1 MACFYYSRLLS
12 LCSWPVH
19 LAWRESGRES
29 LVFLR
34 ICKSFSCRQSLL
46 AFAAPASGEASAPA
60 LPAVAVVGAF
70 RFHAHRSAMCITDP
84 SILLVKHIY
93 MLTASQ
99 QCERGKSGI
108 AAARS
113 FCSRVTLDLH
123 HSIINQSTRPW
134 AQAAT
139 LPSAVQRQSGTGMHF
154 SVTCWS
160 SALASPSWP
169 PC

>member
-1 MACFYYSRLLS
+1 MLSFFPWPLL
-12 LCSWPVH
+12 WPG
-19 LAWRESGRES
+19 ESGRES